1 MNKKEE
7 NKNIHFKQLF
17 FNPTSYFRN
26 KYTLN
31 NPKITRKNGLF
42 DNINKNNINENEKIN
57 YNLTRKKLKLKP
69 LNMNRSNLVT
79 QFHRK
84 IDDIII
90 PSNKTT
96 QELIYYNKTN
106 SHNTLLNYYHK
117 SNRNLKIINFIKT
130 NSFDQNNNT
139 NLNLSNKK
147 FSSNESFNNNISI
160 SSNVQN
166 NNTKI
171 ENEVQPLIKN
181 NQKQKSILET
191 GIQGVHVF
199 KQRKNIRKST
209 SIEKYE
215 AEILAKKNIKF
226 PRNLQYFHN
235 RFFDQEIQNNIKQK
249 NLLLKPDDLVES
261 NMEILNSR
269 NKNME
274 NFDKRKLVFGSS
286 FGQTKRNRRIINDRK
301 KNLSV
306 REIKDLSLQGFQRM
320 KADKK
325 RQFEIK
331 LKKTNDEVLGLEKKL
346 EELLEFNKQFFS
358 SSDVDF

>member
-1 MNKKEE
+1 M
-7 NKNIHFKQLF
+7 
-17 FNPTSYFRN
+17 
-26 KYTLN
+26 
-31 NPKITRKNGLF
+31 
-42 DNINKNNINENEKIN
+42 
-57 YNLTRKKLKLKP
+57 TRKKLKLKP

-84 IDDIII
+84 IDDIVI

-191 GIQGVHVF
+191 GVQGVPVF

-235 RFFDQEIQNNIKQK
+235 RFFDQEIQNNIRQK

-346 EELLEFNKQFFS
+346 DELLEFNKQFFL

>member
-1 MNKKEE
+1 M
-7 NKNIHFKQLF
+7 
-17 FNPTSYFRN
+17 
-26 KYTLN
+26 
-31 NPKITRKNGLF
+31 
-42 DNINKNNINENEKIN
+42 
-57 YNLTRKKLKLKP
+57 TRKKLKLKP

-84 IDDIII
+84 IDDIVI

-191 GIQGVHVF
+191 GVQGVPLF
-199 KQRKNIRKST
+199 KQRKNFRKST
-209 SIEKYE
+209 SIDKYE

-235 RFFDQEIQNNIKQK
+235 RFFDQEIQNNIRQK

-346 EELLEFNKQFFS
+346 DELLEFNKQFFS
-358 SSDVDF
+358 SSDVGF

>member
-1 MNKKEE
+1 MNISK
-7 NKNIHFKQLF
+7 F
-17 FNPTSYFRN
+17 
-26 KYTLN
+26 
-31 NPKITRKNGLF
+31 
-42 DNINKNNINENEKIN
+42 
-57 YNLTRKKLKLKP
+57 
-69 LNMNRSNLVT
+69 VT
-79 QFHRK
+79 QFQRK
-84 IDDIII
+84 IDDVII